1 MRSVRTR
8 VTSYVDAIAGV
19 ADQHGIP
26 LVGII
31 VFGSAVTGG
40 FADHVSDVD
49 LILVIAD
56 SAAPDTAFQL
66 RQEVDRIE
74 SSHGFRV
81 AGDSGSGV
89 LEQWLRR
96 ITANVRSYF
105 ICTRSDLIS
114 GDPARLLGIPA
125 TQAFFVDRAV
135 IPNIV
140 NSAVTVW
147 GEDLLPLVPM
157 PPIRRL
163 DVFKAFFGLANQLL
177 LTAAAFPFVP
187 SATQYAAGALK
198 RSVHNCYFCYHLR
211 TAALEDEIDFFR
223 RDRKYAALDQLLDL
237 RREPR
242 RSLRFVLR
250 CIPTAARLHLRTA
263 RENDFPKEVRS
274 IPATD

>member
-1 MRSVRTR
+1 MRSISAR
-8 VTSYVDAIAGV
+8 VTSYVDAIADV

-26 LVGII
+26 LVSVI

-56 SAAPDTAFQL
+56 GSPPDTSSQL
-66 RQEVDRIE
+66 RKRVDRIE
-74 SSHGFRV
+74 VVHGFRV
-81 AGDSGSGV
+81 DGDSAAGA
-89 LEQWLRR
+89 LEEFLRR
-96 ITANVRSYF
+96 ITANVRSFF
-105 ICTRSDLIS
+105 ICTRSDFVS
-114 GDPARLLGIPA
+114 GEPARLLGIPT

-135 IPNIV
+135 VPNIV
-140 NSAVTVW
+140 RSSMTVR
-147 GEDLLPLVPM
+147 GEDLLSLVPL

-177 LTAAAFPFVP
+177 LTALAYPFVP
-187 SATQYAAGALK
+187 SATQYAAAALK

-211 TAALEDEIDFFR
+211 TAPLEDEIDFFR
-223 RDRKYAALDQLLDL
+223 RDRRYPALDRLLEL

-242 RSLRFVLR
+242 RSLPFVLR

-263 RENDFPKEVRS
+263 RENDFPKPLGTS
-274 IPATD
+274 PAAD

>member
-1 MRSVRTR
+1 MRSISTR
-8 VTSYVDAIAGV
+8 VASYVDAIADV

-26 LVGII
+26 LVSII

-56 SAAPDTAFQL
+56 GSPPDTGLQL
-66 RQEVDRIE
+66 REHVNRIE
-74 SSHGFRV
+74 VAHGFRV
-81 AGDSGSGV
+81 EGDARAGAV
-89 LEQWLRR
+89 EEFIRR

-105 ICTRSDLIS
+105 VCTRSDFIS

-135 IPNIV
+135 VPNIV
-140 NSAVTVW
+140 RSSMTVW
-147 GEDLLPLVPM
+147 GEDLLSLVPL

-177 LTAAAFPFVP
+177 LTALAYPFVP
-187 SATQYAAGALK
+187 PATLYAAAALK

-211 TAALEDEIDFFR
+211 TAALEEEIDFFR
-223 RDRKYAALDQLLDL
+223 RDRKYPALDQLLEL

-242 RSLRFVLR
+242 RSLPFVLR
-250 CIPTAARLHLRTA
+250 CIPTAARLHFRTA
-263 RENDFPKEVRS
+263 RENDFPKPVGAS
-274 IPATD
+274 PAGD

>member
-1 MRSVRTR
+1 MRNVSTR
-8 VTSYVDAIAGV
+8 VASYVDAIAGV
-19 ADQHGIP
+19 ADHHGIP
-26 LVGII
+26 LVAIV

-40 FADHVSDVD
+40 FADDVSDVD
-49 LILVIAD
+49 LILVTA
-56 SAAPDTAFQL
+56 DTAPPDAGLQL
-66 RQEVDRIE
+66 RTQVDRLE
-74 SSHGFRV
+74 SSFGFHV
-81 AGDSGSGV
+81 GSGSRTGAV
-89 LEQWLRR
+89 EQWLRR

-140 NSAVTVW
+140 RSAVTVW

-211 TAALEDEIDFFR
+211 TAALGDEIDFFR
-223 RDRKYAALDQLLDL
+223 RDMRYPALDQLLEL
-237 RREPR
+237 RRRPR

-263 RENDFPKEVRS
+263 LENDFPKVVRS
-274 IPATD
+274 TPATD